1 MLRKRRALF
10 QGSYLLTIYKYTLGS
25 PWIHQLPK
33 STAPDTKDIGRIG
46 LPLPG
51 RTLLITNVVSA
62 ALALLVE
69 GRALFADEPEVEYL
83 PRCEPRGAIV
93 KEPAIPSVTVE
104 TIHLLFQAIEAILSP
119 QSH

>member
-1 MLRKRRALF
+1 MD
-10 QGSYLLTIYKYTLGS
+10 S
-25 PWIHQLPK
+25 PI
-33 STAPDTKDIGRIG
+33 TKINGARHEG
-46 LPLPG
+46 HRENRLPLPG